1 MFIEV
6 INNGMFSLVLVCL
19 DNFQEYILDNI
30 SQLIRLGHTKIY
42 IITNNHLFHY
52 FEQYKN
58 VIKLVSV
65 ESLPDPYHF
74 QQRSKL
80 DRNFRKGFWHL
91 TSARFFV
98 LHAFMKEYSV
108 ERVIHLENDVLI
120 YYNCD
125 DILTMSLLDKEEI
138 YIPFDSYSRSIS
150 SIIYI
155 PDADIFGKVLEEYDI
170 EKNDMYNF
178 KNAREKGWVRG
189 FPIWISDQDESDE
202 RKYVSE
208 EADNFYGFIFDA
220 AAIGQYIG
228 GVDPRNIEGDTRGFI
243 NEVCV
248 IQYGKEGKIEWKQT
262 ESGISR
268 PFFLRNTRETRET
281 KDREISIPIF
291 NLHIHSK
298 NLKLYM

>member
-1 MFIEV
+1 
-6 INNGMFSLVLVCL
+6 MFSLVLVCL

-30 SQLIRLGHTKIY
+30 SQLIKLGHTKIY
-42 IITNNHLFHY
+42 VITNNYLFSY
-52 FEQYKN
+52 FEQYGNK
-58 VIKLVSV
+58 IELIAV
-65 ESLPDPYHF
+65 ESLSDTYQF

-80 DRNFRKGFWHL
+80 NRDFRGGFWHL

-98 LHAFMKEYSV
+98 LHAFMKEYGV

-125 DILTMSLLDKEEI
+125 EILTMSLLDKEEI
-138 YIPFDSYSRSIS
+138 YVPFDSYSRSIS

-155 PDADIFGKVLEEYDI
+155 PSADIFGKVLEEYDI

-178 KNAREKGWVRG
+178 KNAREKGLVRG
-189 FPIWISDQDESDE
+189 FPIWISEQDESDE
-202 RKYVSE
+202 RKYVSK

-243 NEVCV
+243 NEECV
-248 IQYGKEGKIEWKQT
+248 IQYGREGEVEWKKT
-262 ESGISR
+262 ETGISR
-268 PFFLRNTRETRET
+268 PFFVRNGRDTQ
-281 KDREISIPIF
+281 IPIF